1 MNPKSG
7 AEWFWRPSA
16 ACTRSSSKQ
25 TAATSCCAHARCSG
39 GDSGRSVFLMIDHL
53 LRLSQGQSAAWKS
66 GGPRELAVPR
76 RVALRITP
84 SAISF
89 RREARCRLCARN
101 EAHLGTPPRATTRN
115 TVSERAES
123 VRRCRNNLS
132 RSRGA
137 ARESALHVHE
147 TLVQCSGSPE
157 KQPQA
162 TSSRRREL
170 RRTAA
175 VILN

>member
-25 TAATSCCAHARCSG
+25 TAATSCCARARCSG

-53 LRLSQGQSAAWKS
+53 LRLSQGRSAAWRSTRARCAASCSS
-66 GGPRELAVPR
+66 GIV
-76 RVALRITP
+76 P

-123 VRRCRNNLS
+123 VRRCRNKS
-132 RSRGA
+132 YRGLA
-137 ARESALHVHE
+137 
-147 TLVQCSGSPE
+147 G
-157 KQPQA
+157 
-162 TSSRRREL
+162 RREKVL
-170 RRTAA
+170 YMYTRRLCSVPAPQRNSPRPHRL
-175 VILN
+175 VVGN